1 MKNTLTVHKCG
12 NIMHG
17 VQAGFLVLYRET
29 RKQDKSQVGS
39 SIPFPSYKV
48 FYTSFCSYMIN
59 EKLPDKTTKHF
70 PIMNF

>member
-39 SIPFPSYKV
+39 SIPFPS
-48 FYTSFCSYMIN
+48 F
-59 EKLPDKTTKHF
+59 
-70 PIMNF
+70 